1 MMKRTVGNFGRRRL
15 LRGIGGVVVG
25 LPALDVFTR
34 VARAAAPPTRKIY
47 SALIL
52 QQNGSIQGNG
62 GDPDM
67 FWPRAMGPISAAAMT
82 GADMDRATSELED
95 HADKLIFIRGIN
107 FKFSRNHDGGPVA
120 AGTGAPITGTGT
132 KQLPVSESADFYIAR
147 TLSPGQEPL
156 TLYAGKKNT
165 FRDDAFS
172 FSTGGKLRVG
182 DNNPW
187 NVYQRL
193 SGLSG
198 MAQTDPGQ
206 LEKIAARRT
215 SINDLVRTDLQD
227 LLKRTD
233 LSKADRER
241 LDLHFTSIR
250 DMEGNMG
257 GTLGPLMPGATLL
270 DTAGMQAVNGTH
282 TTDGNMEKV
291 VKMQLDLLAFAFAS
305 DRARSGSLQVGGCN
319 DHTKYTIDGVQAPP
333 YHYISHRVQ
342 SDGGSGTAIQN
353 AVQLHHQIDRI
364 HARYFKHFL
373 DRLAAYSLPEGGTL
387 LDASVNLW
395 TNSIADGPP
404 HSGNNVPHIIGGGA
418 AGFLKTGQHV
428 RSPGASHRVLNTIIS
443 AAGGRKANGDLVD
456 NFGDPGTPGLI
467 AEVVAAP

>member
-1 MMKRTVGNFGRRRL
+1 MLKRSFNFNRRRL

-67 FWPRAMGPISAAAMT
+67 FWPRAMGPITAAAMT
-82 GADMDRATSELED
+82 GADMDRATSELKD
-95 HADKLIFIRGIN
+95 YADKLIFIRGIN

-120 AGTGAPITGTGT
+120 AGTGAPITGSGT
-132 KQLPVSESADFYIAR
+132 KQLPVSESADFFIAR

-156 TLYAGKKNT
+156 TLYAGRKNT

-193 SGLSG
+193 SGLAG

-206 LEKIAARRT
+206 LEKIAARRL
-215 SINDLVRTDLQD
+215 SINDVVRTDMRD
-227 LLKRTD
+227 LLNRTD
-233 LSKADRER
+233 LSKADRDR
-241 LDLHFTSIR
+241 LDQHFTSIR
-250 DMEGNMG
+250 DMEGNMT
-257 GTLGPLMPGATLL
+257 GTLGPMTPLI
-270 DTAGMQAVNGTH
+270 DSAGMMAVNGTH
-282 TTDGNMEKV
+282 TTDANMEKV
-291 VKMQLDLLAFAFAS
+291 VKMQLDLIAFAFAS
-305 DRARSGSLQVGGCN
+305 DRARSATLQVGGCN
-319 DHTKYTIDGVQAPP
+319 DHTKYMINGVQAPP
-333 YHYISHRVQ
+333 YHFISHRVM

-353 AVQLHHQIDRI
+353 AVELHHQVDRI
-364 HARYFKHFL
+364 HARFFKHFL
-373 DRLAAYSLPEGGTL
+373 DRMAAYTLARGRHLAGCQREPVDQLDRRRAPPQRQQRAPHHRRRGRGLPQDRAARAL
-387 LDASVNLW
+387 A
-395 TNSIADGPP
+395 
-404 HSGNNVPHIIGGGA
+404 GA
-418 AGFLKTGQHV
+418 QP
-428 RSPGASHRVLNTIIS
+428 PGAEHHHQRRRGPQ
-443 AAGGRKANGDLVD
+443 AQR
-456 NFGDPGTPGLI
+456 
-467 AEVVAAP
+467 